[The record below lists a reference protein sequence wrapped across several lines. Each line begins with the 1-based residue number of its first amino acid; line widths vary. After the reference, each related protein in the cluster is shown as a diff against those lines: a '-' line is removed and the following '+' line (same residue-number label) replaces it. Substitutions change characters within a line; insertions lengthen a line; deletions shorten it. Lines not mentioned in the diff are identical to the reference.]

1 MAPFFYRVNSGVYDN
16 EGSASPGLEVI
27 CVLCVVA
34 ISGTLRVYD
43 EVKTQVRTLVKVSRS
58 YFPDNATQ
66 EMLDEF
72 RPMLCSCD
80 RSMWVGFK
88 YLSLFLPTTMHVDNK
103 LTYKLWL
110 EEFLNLWRTFG
121 NGPAWEVS
129 DQRVIGLFAT

>member
-1 MAPFFYRVNSGVYDN
+1 MRVSLVLN
-16 EGSASPGLEVI
+16 LRVI
-27 CVLCVVA
+27 CVLCVVS

-129 DQRVIGLFAT
+129 GHRVIGLFATKKF

>member
-1 MAPFFYRVNSGVYDN
+1 M
-16 EGSASPGLEVI
+16 
-27 CVLCVVA
+27 VA

-103 LTYKLWL
+103 LSYKLWL

-129 DQRVIGLFAT
+129 DHRVIGLFATKKF